1 MAVDVEQEE
10 LPLGYSSELRCNDL
24 ISSFQEKTEA
34 HFVWLQEILA
44 EAKKSFAS

>member
-1 MAVDVEQEE
+1 MEQEE
-10 LPLGYSSELRCNDL
+10 LPLGYSTELRCNDL
-24 ISSFQEKTEA
+24 INAFQEKTEA